1 MAKQELK
8 EYPVDQNGEMLVRG
22 WTIHMMVPNE
32 PFEAKMSFE
41 QIYSGSYSKT
51 IYLRDEN
58 GKRWYM
64 RAFHVDKLLEASVY
78 GVCKGIWIVHK
89 FGSHYFIKLVEF
101 DKSGGRDG
109 F

>member
-8 EYPVDQNGEMLVRG
+8 EYPVDESGEMLVHG
-22 WTIHMMVPNE
+22 WSYSTMVSNE
-32 PFEAKMSFE
+32 PFEAKMTFE
-41 QIYSGSYSKT
+41 QIYSGAYSKT
-51 IYLRDEN
+51 IYLKDEN

-64 RAFHVDKLLEASVY
+64 RALHIDKLLNASVY

-89 FGSHYFIKLVEF
+89 FGPNYFLKLVEF
-101 DKSGGRDG
+101 DKSGGHDG